1 MKIAIIGHSGEG
13 QTAATRLAL
22 NKCNIPVV
30 VNSEFTDLKKQE
42 PYLITRLPEMPELW
56 IDPNLPKFNE
66 NKFNKTRLKNR
77 KKRKKRKRR

>member
-1 MKIAIIGHSGEG
+1 MKIAIIGHSEAG
-13 QTAATRLAL
+13 QTIATRIAL

-30 VNSEFTDLKKQE
+30 ENSEFTDLKEPK
-42 PYLITRLPEMPELW
+42 PYLITRLPEMPEPC

-77 KKRKKRKRR
+77 KKRKKKKRR